1 MVEQRPVKALV
12 AGSSPAPGARFRN
25 KIMYIKVFVTPSA
38 KRERV
43 EEKGE
48 TLAIAVKEPAQGN
61 HANRR
66 VREIVAARRGVPFA
80 RVRILSGHRARG
92 KMLVV
97 TS

>member
-1 MVEQRPVKALV
+1 
-12 AGSSPAPGARFRN
+12 
-25 KIMYIKVFVTPSA
+25 MYIKVFVTPSA

-48 TLAIAVKEPAQGN
+48 TLLIAVKEPAQGN